1 MPLHKV
7 WGSHWHSTSCSL
19 IERKTLAGQ
28 QITSDCTS
36 LLHMGTGRFW
46 WGSIVLTSLWN
57 KVRIRKK
64 ERIHKWKSFLSV
76 KGHVSG
82 KDPSS
87 SSGQCNHSIGCAVFQ
102 AIVSGKTVAEIIEFG
117 LISDLTVAP
126 PLTSWVTLGKF
137 FDLFK
142 PLFLL
147 NVGNYKTG
155 VRITDNLLIDHLVS
169 ICYLTTMDLV
179 LFWEL
184 GIKQRIKQTNSPA
197 FMELTG
203 V

>member
-1 MPLHKV
+1 MQHRYWPKKASAQVTAAETHLRTVNDFTMPLHKV

-64 ERIHKWKSFLSV
+64 ERTHKCKSLLSV
-76 KGHVSG
+76 KSHVSG

-87 SSGQCNHSIGCAVFQ
+87 FSGQCNHSVGCAVFQ

-126 PLTSWVTLGKF
+126 PLTSWCPWASSLTCLNLF
-137 FDLFK
+137 F
-142 PLFLL
+142 
-147 NVGNYKTG
+147 
-155 VRITDNLLIDHLVS
+155 S
-169 ICYLTTMDLV
+169 
-179 LFWEL
+179 
-184 GIKQRIKQTNSPA
+184 
-197 FMELTG
+197 
-203 V
+203 

>member
-1 MPLHKV
+1 MP
-7 WGSHWHSTSCSL
+7 
-19 IERKTLAGQ
+19 
-28 QITSDCTS
+28 
-36 LLHMGTGRFW
+36 
-46 WGSIVLTSLWN
+46 
-57 KVRIRKK
+57 
-64 ERIHKWKSFLSV
+64 
-76 KGHVSG
+76 
-82 KDPSS
+82 
-87 SSGQCNHSIGCAVFQ
+87 
-102 AIVSGKTVAEIIEFG
+102 
-117 LISDLTVAP
+117 
-126 PLTSWVTLGKF
+126 LGKF

-155 VRITDNLLIDHLVS
+155 VRITDDLLIDHLVS